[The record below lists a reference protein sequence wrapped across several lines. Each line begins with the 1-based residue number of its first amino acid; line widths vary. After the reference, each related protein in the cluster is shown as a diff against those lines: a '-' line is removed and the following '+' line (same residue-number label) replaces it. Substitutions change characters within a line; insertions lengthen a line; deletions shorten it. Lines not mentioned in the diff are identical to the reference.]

1 MTAKRD
7 YNLLARA
14 VICPQCGAK
23 EGTKCIGSIGSRVRC
38 THYARR
44 NLAKETRKNEQS
56 DQ

>member
-1 MTAKRD
+1 MKRD

-14 VICPQCGAK
+14 VVCPQCGAK
-23 EGTKCIGSIGSRVRC
+23 EGTKCIGSTGSRVRY

-44 NLAKETRKNEQS
+44 DLAKEARKNEQR